1 MSCYS
6 RAFRSLRT
14 FGMCLHWNQEAKNQK
29 SGFERNWVWYWYI
42 YLCTVQNVSPTFRL
56 HMHTQSNEY
65 STRFDV
71 CEGFHQSSA
80 MTLDSVKIHV
90 QNETSPYQKLYL
102 KTKTRR
108 CSTPICNTTNQLCHL
123 QNTWYSKQ
131 PFSIGCFKLD
141 DSKSLHEKLLFHQTS
156 IKIWLFGVPG
166 RSQSFHER
174 HTSLPTAPWY
184 SIPSQSPPC

>member
-1 MSCYS
+1 MWCHAIVVLFAVWEHLACAYI
-6 RAFRSLRT
+6 
-14 FGMCLHWNQEAKNQK
+14 EIKKQK
-29 SGFERNWVWYWYI
+29 IRRVGLKEIEYGTGTYT
-42 YLCTVQNVSPTFRL
+42 CVQNVSPTFRL